1 MPVSEPVARETVH
14 GQEARVHTRSSSP
27 SPRPDVVMSF
37 RTRRGHTGM
46 ITSIGTLPNDERA
59 FTALA
64 EPHRR
69 ELHLHCYRML
79 ASVHD
84 AEDAVQETFL
94 RAWRFRESYA
104 GRSTVRAWLYRI
116 ATNASLDII
125 GRRPSVAT
133 HTEDGGRA
141 FEVPWLEPY
150 PEHLLAAVEE
160 QPDAVVVANETVEL
174 AFLVAVQH
182 VPPQGRAVLIL
193 RDVLGWT
200 AKDTAALLDI
210 TVAAVNS
217 SLQRA
222 RAVLGEHLPARRSEW
237 SAEAEEAEKELVA
250 RYVAVTEKHD
260 AEQLVAL
267 IHDDAHWAMPPD
279 PLSITGNRKMLAAWE
294 AGGYGTPEWGDLRCL
309 VTSVNRQP
317 AVAVYRCRPGE
328 DVHRPMALD
337 VLRIEDG
344 RVAEILTFV
353 PGLFASLGLPAEL

>member
-1 MPVSEPVARETVH
+1 
-14 GQEARVHTRSSSP
+14 
-27 SPRPDVVMSF
+27 
-37 RTRRGHTGM
+37 M
-46 ITSIGTLPNDERA
+46 ITPIVTLPSDEQA

-64 EPHRR
+64 ERHRR

-94 RAWRFRESYA
+94 RAWRSRETYA
-104 GRSTVRAWLYRI
+104 GRSTFRAWLYRI

-150 PEHLLAAVEE
+150 PEDLLAAVEE
-160 QPDAVVVANETVEL
+160 QPDAVVLANETVEL
-174 AFLVAVQH
+174 AFLVAVQQL
-182 VPPQGRAVLIL
+182 PPQGRAVLIL

-200 AKDTAALLDI
+200 AKDAAELLDI

-222 RAVLGEHLPARRSEW
+222 RAVLQEHLPARRTEW
-237 SAEAEEAEKELVA
+237 SAEAEHAEKELVA
-250 RYVAVTEKHD
+250 RYVAVTEDPD

-267 IHDDAHWAMPPD
+267 IHDDARWAMPPD

-294 AGGYGTPEWGDLRCL
+294 EGGYGTPAFGDLRCV
-309 VTSVNRQP
+309 VTTVNRQP

-337 VLRIEDG
+337 VLRVEDG
-344 RVAEILTFV
+344 RISEILTFV
-353 PGLFASLGLPAEL
+353 PGVFASLGLPAEL